1 MIFSS
6 SKPPA
11 MKKGG
16 PKADPRRG
24 GAVRRGKP
32 RQPGA
37 GEALELQGKGRT
49 TGVGEEEAKKRAVA
63 LQKWKDAKEGA
74 GGGR

>member
-1 MIFSS
+1 
-6 SKPPA
+6 
-11 MKKGG
+11 MKKEG

-24 GAVRRGKP
+24 GAVRRGMP

-37 GEALELQGKGRT
+37 GEALELQGKDRG
-49 TGVGEEEAKKRAVA
+49 GGGGGKEERAVV